1 MDGVF
6 LTEVD
11 CPVGMVVIQGGVDTV
26 AVGVGCAGITIDG
39 CAAVVGE
46 IRVGGWRVHGGHA
59 AGFTYG
65 NIFWRQNT
73 NTMRFLLNDYLCYAG
88 TYKKI

>member
-11 CPVGMVVIQGGVDTV
+11 CPVGMAVIRGGVDTV
-26 AVGVGCAGITIDG
+26 AVGVVCAGITIDG

-46 IRVGGWRVHGGHA
+46 IRVGG
-59 AGFTYG
+59 
-65 NIFWRQNT
+65 
-73 NTMRFLLNDYLCYAG
+73 
-88 TYKKI
+88 

>member
-11 CPVGMVVIQGGVDTV
+11 CPVGMAVIRGGVDTV
-26 AVGVGCAGITIDG
+26 AVGVGCAGIVIDG

-46 IRVGGWRVHGGHA
+46 IRVGG
-59 AGFTYG
+59 
-65 NIFWRQNT
+65 
-73 NTMRFLLNDYLCYAG
+73 
-88 TYKKI
+88 